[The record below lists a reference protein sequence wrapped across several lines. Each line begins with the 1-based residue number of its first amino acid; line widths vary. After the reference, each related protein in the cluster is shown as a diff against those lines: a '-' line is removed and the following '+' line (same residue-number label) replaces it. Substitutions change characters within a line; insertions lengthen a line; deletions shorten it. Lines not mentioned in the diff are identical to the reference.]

1 MRHRFLV
8 RRTALV
14 VFASLVIVSCG
25 GDDSVAP
32 VVTDAPAATDAP
44 AITES
49 PSVTEAPATEP
60 SVAPYVSEVYSD
72 PANWT
77 CRPDTTDTC
86 DDDTSVTLVNA
97 DGSTEILT
105 FAPDPDAPVDCFYLY
120 PTSSEDAALN
130 SDYSAGNE
138 RITAYGQIARLSSV
152 CRMYAPTYRS
162 VTLAGL
168 FNPSL
173 PGDRAQAW
181 SLPFDDVQDAW
192 KHYLANDNQGRGVI
206 LLSHSQGTGQMTRL
220 IDEVIDG
227 DDAQRSLLVS
237 GALLGGSIA
246 VPRGQDVGG
255 RFDNVPLCR
264 SAEQINCIMT
274 FATFRDTRPPVPDAF
289 FGKAAGMGQAP
300 DPTQEAGCTNPAALG
315 GGQGDLLSAFS
326 TADWAFTDGSG
337 SQKITTP
344 FMGFP
349 GLVSARCVSEGEFS
363 YLQVTMN
370 PDPSD
375 PRTDDIRG
383 DLDDRWGL
391 HAVDWEIGALSV
403 LDVMRQQI
411 ATWLAAR

>member
-1 MRHRFLV
+1 MRTRVPILIV
-8 RRTALV
+8 LASMA
-14 VFASLVIVSCG
+14 FAACG
-25 GDDSVAP
+25 GDGSSSPSEPAVAATEAP
-32 VVTDAPAATDAP
+32 MTTDAPAATDAP
-44 AITES
+44 VSTQA
-49 PSVTEAPATEP
+49 PVEA
-60 SVAPYVSEVYSD
+60 YVSDVYSD

-97 DGSTEILT
+97 DGSTEVLT

-120 PTSSEDAALN
+120 PTSSEDATLN

-152 CRMYAPTYRS
+152 CRMFAPTYRS

-181 SLPFDDVQDAW
+181 SLPFEDVQDAW

-227 DDAQRSLLVS
+227 DEAQRSLIVS
-237 GALLGGSIA
+237 AALLGGSIA
-246 VPRGQDVGG
+246 VPRGGDVGG
-255 RFDNVPLCR
+255 RFDNLPMCR
-264 SAEQINCIMT
+264 SAEQIGCIMT
-274 FATFRDTRPPVPDAF
+274 YATFRDTRPPSPDAF

-300 DPTQEAGCTNPAALG
+300 DPNQEAGCTNPAALSG
-315 GGQGDLLSAFS
+315 GAGDLLSAFS
-326 TADWAFTDGSG
+326 TADWGFTDGSG

-349 GLVSARCVSEGEFS
+349 GLVSAQCVSQGEFS
-363 YLQVTMN
+363 YLQVTMR

-391 HAVDWEIGALSV
+391 HAVDWEVGALSI
-403 LDVMRQQI
+403 LDVLRQQI
-411 ATWLAAR
+411 AVWVSTS

>member
-1 MRHRFLV
+1 MRN
-8 RRTALV
+8 RRSTLV
-14 VFASLVIVSCG
+14 VLASLVIASCG
-25 GDDSVAP
+25 GNDSSGSADSSAAETTAPAVETMAP
-32 VVTDAPAATDAP
+32 VATDAS
-44 AITES
+44 A
-49 PSVTEAPATEP
+49 ATEP
-60 SVAPYVSEVYSD
+60 PVEPYVSEVYSD

-120 PTSSEDAALN
+120 PTSSEDASLN

-138 RITAYGQIARLSSV
+138 RITAYGQVARLSSV
-152 CRMYAPTYRS
+152 CRMFAPTYRS

-181 SLPFDDVQDAW
+181 SLPFEDVQDAW

-227 DDAQRSLLVS
+227 DEAQRSLIVS
-237 GALLGGSIA
+237 AALLGGSIA
-246 VPRGQDVGG
+246 VPRGGDVGG
-255 RFDNVPLCR
+255 RFANLPMCR
-264 SAEQINCIMT
+264 SAAQVGCIMT
-274 FATFRDTRPPVPDAF
+274 YATFRDTRPPIPDSF
-289 FGKAAGMGQAP
+289 FGKAAGMGQIP
-300 DPTQEAGCTNPAALG
+300 DPNQEAGCTNPAALG
-315 GGQGDLLSAFS
+315 GGAGDLLSAFS
-326 TADWAFTDGSG
+326 TDGSG
-337 SQKITTP
+337 TQKITTP

-349 GLVSARCVSEGEFS
+349 GLISAQCVSEGEFS
-363 YLQVTMN
+363 YLQVTMK

-391 HAVDWEIGALSV
+391 HAVDWEIGALSI
-403 LDVMRQQI
+403 LDVMRRQI
-411 ATWLAAR
+411 EVWLAAS

>member
-1 MRHRFLV
+1 MRKRHL
-8 RRTALV
+8 AV
-14 VFASLVIVSCG
+14 VVLASLVIASCG
-25 GDDSVAP
+25 EDDSSNSAEPTATETMAPATDAP
-32 VVTDAPAATDAP
+32 VATDAPAAT
-44 AITES
+44 
-49 PSVTEAPATEP
+49 EP
-60 SVAPYVSEVYSD
+60 PIAPYVSEVYSD

-97 DGSTEILT
+97 DGSTEVLE

-120 PTSSEDAALN
+120 PTSSEDASLN

-138 RITAYGQIARLSSV
+138 RITAYGQVARLSSV
-152 CRMYAPTYRS
+152 CRMFAPTYRS

-181 SLPFDDVQDAW
+181 SLPFEDVQDAW

-227 DDAQRSLLVS
+227 DEAQRSLIVS
-237 GALLGGSIA
+237 AALLGGSIA
-246 VPRGQDVGG
+246 VPRGGDVGG
-255 RFDNVPLCR
+255 RFDNLPLCR
-264 SAEQINCIMT
+264 SAEQIGCIMT

-300 DPTQEAGCTNPAALG
+300 DPNQEAGCTNPAALSG
-315 GGQGDLLSAFS
+315 GSGELLSAFS
-326 TADWAFTDGSG
+326 TADWAFADGSG

-349 GLVSARCVSEGEFS
+349 GLISAQCVSEGEFS
-363 YLQVTMN
+363 YLQVTMK
-370 PDPSD
+370 PDASD

-391 HAVDWEIGALSV
+391 HAVDWEIGALSI
-403 LDVMRQQI
+403 LDVVRQQI
-411 ATWLAAR
+411 AVWLAAD